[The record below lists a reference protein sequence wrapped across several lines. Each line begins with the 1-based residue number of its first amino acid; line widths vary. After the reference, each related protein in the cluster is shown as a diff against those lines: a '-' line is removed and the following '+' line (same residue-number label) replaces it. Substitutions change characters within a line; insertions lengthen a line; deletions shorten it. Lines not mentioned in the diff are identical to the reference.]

1 MPIKSGRNGQV
12 AWDPAGGTAVVP
24 IISLNA
30 WTGDFK
36 TEYEDVTCFGDTN
49 KVYIPGMMDMGG
61 TIAGFFNS
69 AELAVFRAAMSTTPG
84 TLKLTPTVDDPTIF
98 FQGKAYMS
106 ASIDCSLE
114 APKVTGEWKAAGPWT
129 VPGQVLATGAGPGT
143 GTGTFTP
150 TNASAPANFADL
162 SDATPVTANP
172 ATAWTTG
179 QFIQL
184 ADGTR
189 AHWNGTAWVVG
200 AKP

>member
-12 AWDPAGGTAVVP
+12 AWDPLGGTAIVP

-30 WTGDFK
+30 WTGEFK
-36 TEYEDVTCFGDTN
+36 TEYEDVTSYGDTN
-49 KVYIPGMMDMGG
+49 RVYIPGMMDMGG
-61 TIAGFFNS
+61 TIGGFFNS
-69 AELAVFRAAMSTTPG
+69 SDLALFRAAMQTTPG
-84 TLKLTPTVDDPTIF
+84 TLKLTPTIDDAAIF

-114 APKVTGEWKAAGPWT
+114 APKVSGDWKAAGPWT

-143 GTGTFTP
+143 GNGTFTP
-150 TNASAPANFADL
+150 TNATPPANFAAL
-162 SDATPVTANP
+162 TGVTASP

-179 QFIQL
+179 QRIVL
-184 ADGTR
+184 ADGSL